1 MLCATISLPLPLSPV
16 TSTFASD
23 LATRSISARKATM
36 TGLWPSSRTLALD
49 AAVKDAGPM
58 DSSVRKA
65 FDYQAM
71 LLAKVDET
79 RANFISIPACA
90 QRDGADFYFRGKRLP
105 SKVESKAPP
114 TPDLCMVCRLDQDTR
129 LTDVEHLD

>member
-23 LATRSISARKATM
+23 LATRSISARSAAM
-36 TGLWPSSRTLALD
+36 AGLWPSSRTLALD
-49 AAVKDAGPM
+49 ATVKDAGPIH
-58 DSSVRKA
+58 SSVGEA

-79 RANFISIPACA
+79 RANFISNPPGA

-105 SKVESKAPP
+105 SKVESQ
-114 TPDLCMVCRLDQDTR
+114 TPATPHLCMMRRLDQDTG
-129 LTDVEHLD
+129 LTDVENLD